1 MPVKNKVKYKIVN
14 VYKSTDKDA
23 RKKAVTSAVQRR
35 IDRKTAA

>member
-1 MPVKNKVKYKIVN
+1 MKNKVKYKIVN
-14 VYKSTDKDA
+14 VYRSTDKDV